1 MKSTMQKKNQKIKF
15 VVSRFDFVPG
25 YIVDVVDAVEEVGVV
40 GVVVKGKD
48 SLTLL
53 LRS

>member
-1 MKSTMQKKNQKIKF
+1 MKIDS
-15 VVSRFDFVPG
+15 VPG
-25 YIVDVVDAVEEVGVV
+25 YIVDVVDAVEEIGVV

>member
-1 MKSTMQKKNQKIKF
+1 MMK
-15 VVSRFDFVPG
+15 FDFVPG
-25 YIVDVVDAVEEVGVV
+25 YIVDVVDAVEVVGVV